1 MSTLPEAILVTCVLA
16 LPATVLGCADHAA
29 PAAAAASPTP
39 AASRPAAPAA
49 AAPAASASTAAPSDP
64 VATSGADAGAQGPLE
79 REAAQLDAAL
89 RRARDR
95 IDAGGAQ
102 VNAAARDELRA
113 LEKRYAVVQQQLRD
127 LGKKAEQK
135 ADERA
140 ATIRK
145 ETKTAVDGLRKDL
158 DRLADRLT
166 R

>member
-1 MSTLPEAILVTCVLA
+1 M
-16 LPATVLGCADHAA
+16 
-29 PAAAAASPTP
+29 
-39 AASRPAAPAA
+39 
-49 AAPAASASTAAPSDP
+49 
-64 VATSGADAGAQGPLE
+64 
-79 REAAQLDAAL
+79 
-89 RRARDR
+89 
-95 IDAGGAQ
+95 
-102 VNAAARDELRA
+102 NAAARDELRA